1 MGSYC
6 SRLMDS
12 LDIIYKNQKKIMT
25 NIISGMWLGTYWQR
39 GIPTRF
45 EMSLIQG
52 KNSLSGNILDQSNLG
67 EASLVG
73 EIIGKSIRF
82 RKTYLTGT
90 RHSID
95 YIGTL
100 NDDLNFIQGI
110 WQEDSFNK
118 GNWEARRQED
128 NLIMDIRRSKS
139 KLVGSRIQFSV
150 AI

>member
-12 LDIIYKNQKKIMT
+12 LDIIYKNQIKIMT

-52 KNSLSGNILDQSNLG
+52 KNSLSGNILDQSILG

-110 WQEDSFNK
+110 WQGDFFYK
-118 GNWEARRQED
+118 GNWEASRQED
-128 NLIMDIRRSKS
+128 NLIMNIGRSTS
-139 KLVGSRIQFSV
+139 KLVGSGIKFSV
-150 AI
+150 TI